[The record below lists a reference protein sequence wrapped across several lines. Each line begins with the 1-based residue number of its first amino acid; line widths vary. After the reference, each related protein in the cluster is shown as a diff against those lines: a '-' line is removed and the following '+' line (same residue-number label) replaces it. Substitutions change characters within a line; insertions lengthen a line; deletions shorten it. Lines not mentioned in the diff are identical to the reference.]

1 MAGGEGALVRVR
13 FEPAGVTVGIARDT
27 ILAEAARAAGLAV
40 DQPCGGRGRCG
51 KCLVTVRE
59 WGDALSGRD
68 AAAADEAR
76 VLACQHRLTG
86 DLVVDLG
93 RAALPAD
100 MTGLADARSEPFRIQ
115 PALSKTFLEPDF
127 LSEPEP
133 ADLHAAVL
141 GRVGAAAPA
150 GSFAALRAL
159 GAVYTR
165 ARNEGLTVLS
175 AVGAACGPEPGDTSR
190 TLLGFEP
197 GDTRRTLLGA
207 AVDIGTTTVVLYLYD
222 LRSGRR
228 LGVAST
234 LNRQAAFGG
243 DVVSRITAAARSGGP
258 GPLQAAALETVA
270 GLLEEA
276 CAAAGTSPT
285 EVYELVAVGNSTM
298 HHLFLGL
305 DPACIGQAP
314 FRVVERRSLTVP
326 AEALPVLGLNPLGRV
341 VFLPLI
347 GGYLGADT
355 VAVILATGTHLAAEN
370 RLVIDI
376 GTNGEIVLG
385 GRDGLWACS
394 TAAGPALEGA
404 GLSCGM
410 RARPGAIDEVRI
422 DREGRIQ
429 LSTVGD
435 APPQGLCGSGVVT
448 AVAEMLRAGL
458 VEVSGRLTVGSIGT
472 VGAAEAAP
480 AVGTASAAG
489 AASERA
495 VVLASAE
502 ASGTGSPIQ
511 MTQADVRA
519 VQLAKGAIAAG
530 IQTLFDATGIRPE
543 TVSEVILA
551 GAFGNYLD
559 IEDAKAIGL
568 LPDLPG
574 VPVRSVGNAAGAGA
588 QMALLSAESRA
599 EADAVAARV
608 RPVHLSGRPEFQK
621 VFVDCLR
628 FPHPAEARRVG

>member
-1 MAGGEGALVRVR
+1 MAGGEGAQVRVR
-13 FEPAGVTVGIARDT
+13 FEPAGVTVVVARDT

-59 WGDALSGRD
+59 WGDEPNGRD
-68 AAAADEAR
+68 AADDAR

-133 ADLHAAVL
+133 ADLYAAVL
-141 GRVGAAAPA
+141 GRVAAAAPA

-165 ARNEGLTVLS
+165 ARSEGLTVLS
-175 AVGAACGPEPGDTSR
+175 AVGAACGPEPGDTGR
-190 TLLGFEP
+190 TLLGVEP
-197 GDTRRTLLGA
+197 GDTSRTLLGA

-222 LRSGRR
+222 LCSGRR

-243 DVVSRITAAARSGGP
+243 DVVSRITAASRSGGP

-276 CAAAGTSPT
+276 CDAAGASPA

-326 AEALPVLGLNPLGRV
+326 AEALPALGLNPLGRV

-355 VAVILATGTHLAAEN
+355 VAVILATGTHRAAEN

-422 DREGRIQ
+422 DRQGRIH
-429 LSTVGD
+429 LSTIGG

-448 AVAEMLRAGL
+448 GVAEMLRAGL
-458 VEVSGRLTVGSIGT
+458 VEVSGRLTVGSVGA
-472 VGAAEAAP
+472 VGAAD
-480 AVGTASAAG
+480 

-502 ASGTGSPIQ
+502 ASGTGSPIR

-530 IQTLFDATGIRPE
+530 IQTLFDVTGIRPE

-628 FPHPAEARRVG
+628 FPHPAEARRAG